1 MDNNELI
8 KKLEE
13 HPELRKHIEELLGI
27 AGDSCEGVDLADDA
41 EEKTILAV
49 RNIGKQA
56 LQDWADNRADRASTQ
71 LQKQVSS
78 AKKNIKKKS
87 TGKPVLGK

>member
-8 KKLEE
+8 KKLEA
-13 HPELRKHIEELLGI
+13 HPALRKHIEELLGI

-49 RNIGKQA
+49 RNTGRQV
-56 LQDWADNRADRASTQ
+56 LQDWADNRADRAATQ
-71 LQKQVSS
+71 LQNQVSS
-78 AKKNIKKKS
+78 AKKNSKKKS